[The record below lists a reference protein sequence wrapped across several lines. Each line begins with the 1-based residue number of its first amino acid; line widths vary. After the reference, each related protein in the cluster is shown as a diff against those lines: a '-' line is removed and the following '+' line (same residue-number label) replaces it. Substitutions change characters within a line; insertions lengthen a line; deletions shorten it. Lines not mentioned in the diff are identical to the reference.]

1 MPSVPSRFNGLGV
14 GFAPYLIKPP
24 EDVVRW
30 TVGEP
35 GFDTPR
41 PVVDAA
47 IASLERGETHY
58 TRGPGSIELCTKIS
72 EQLNNDHRSLEIN
85 NKLKLHELK
94 FL

>member
-1 MPSVPSRFNGLGV
+1 MPSVPSRFTGLGV
-14 GFAPYLIKPP
+14 GFSPYLIKPP

-47 IASLERGETHY
+47 IASSDHVDPAIALSDKRCRHAQAIAEV
-58 TRGPGSIELCTKIS
+58 ELARACLWVAKKN
-72 EQLNNDHRSLEIN
+72 EP
-85 NKLKLHELK
+85 
-94 FL
+94 F